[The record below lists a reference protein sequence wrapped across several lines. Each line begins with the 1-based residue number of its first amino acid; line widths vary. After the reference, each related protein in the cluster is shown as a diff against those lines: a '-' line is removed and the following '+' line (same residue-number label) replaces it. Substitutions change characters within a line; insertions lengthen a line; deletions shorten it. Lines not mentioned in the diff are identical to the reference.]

1 MKLKAIALLTIA
13 MFVATACGGGTSGT
27 TGGGAAAGSIKGN
40 ITLWHAYGTG
50 SSEETALN
58 GVIDTIKKANPDAK
72 ITVLQIPFDQV
83 FNKFQTEAAAGG
95 GPDLFTAPNDE
106 LGNEVRANLLLPLDD
121 KLKGKLDKVAP
132 LGIDGL
138 KVNGKLYGVPML
150 FKAVALYYNKDKVPT
165 PPKTTDELMTM
176 VKAGK
181 TIVQNQNGY
190 HLFGWPQA
198 FGGKLLDDSGK
209 CIADQGG
216 WADAMQYQL
225 DLKKAGGKFET
236 DGGRADTSFR
246 QGQVDMIINGPWVLG
261 DYKKDLGAKLGV
273 APMPTGPKGKAGPLT
288 GVDGWYINNSAKNVD
303 GAIALALAITD
314 AVGQKAYADVAG
326 DVPVRTDVT
335 ISDPLVKSFAD
346 ASATGFARPQSAE
359 FANYWGPFG
368 DAVTKII
375 EGKSTPAAGIADACK
390 AMNTANKK

>member
-13 MFVATACGGGTSGT
+13 LLVSTACGGGTSS
-27 TGGGAAAGSIKGN
+27 TGGGVAAGSIKGN

-50 SSEETALN
+50 GSEETALN
-58 GVIDTIKKANPDAK
+58 GIIDTIKKANPDAK
-72 ITVLQIPFDQV
+72 ITVLQVPFDQV

-106 LGNEVRANLLLPLDD
+106 LGNEVRANLLLALDD

-132 LGIDGL
+132 LGVDGL
-138 KVNGKLYGVPML
+138 KVAGKLYGIPML

-190 HLFGWPQA
+190 HLFGWPAA

-209 CIADQGG
+209 CVADQGG

-225 DLKKAGGKFET
+225 ALKAAGGKFET

-273 APMPTGPKGKAGPLT
+273 APMPAGPKGKAGPLT

-335 ISDPLVKSFAD
+335 VSDPLVKSFAD

-375 EGKSTPAAGIADACK
+375 EGKSTPAAGIAEACA
-390 AMNTANKK
+390 AMNKANKK

>member
-13 MFVATACGGGTSGT
+13 LLVSTACGGGTSGT
-27 TGGGAAAGSIKGN
+27 TGGVAAGSIKGN

-50 SSEETALN
+50 GSEETALN
-58 GVIDTIKKANPDAK
+58 GIIDTIKKANPDAK
-72 ITVLQIPFDQV
+72 ITVLQVPFDQV
-83 FNKFQTEAAAGG
+83 FNKFQTESAAGG

-106 LGNEVRANLLLPLDD
+106 LGNEVRANLLLALDD

-132 LGIDGL
+132 LGVDGL
-138 KVNGKLYGVPML
+138 KVAGKLYGIPML

-190 HLFGWPQA
+190 HLFGWPAA

-209 CIADQGG
+209 CVADQAG
-216 WADAMQYQL
+216 WTDAMQYQL

-273 APMPTGPKGKAGPLT
+273 APMPAGPKAKAGPLT
-288 GVDGWYINNSAKNVD
+288 GVDGWYINSSAKNAD

-335 ISDPLVKSFAD
+335 VSDPLVKSFAD

-375 EGKSTPAAGIADACK
+375 EGKSTPAAGIAEACK

>member
-1 MKLKAIALLTIA
+1 MKLKAIALLTTA
-13 MFVATACGGGTSGT
+13 LFVASACGGTSST
-27 TGGGAAAGSIKGN
+27 TGGGVAAGSIKGN

-50 SSEETALN
+50 GSEEKALN
-58 GVIDTIKKANPDAK
+58 QLIDTIKTANPDAK
-72 ITVLQIPFDQV
+72 ITVLQVPFDQV

-106 LGNEVRANLLLPLDD
+106 LGNEVRANLLLALDD

-132 LGIDGL
+132 LGVDGL
-138 KVNGKLYGVPML
+138 KVAGKLYGIPML

-165 PPKTTDELMTM
+165 PPKTTDELLTM

-181 TIVQNQNGY
+181 TLVQNQNGY

-209 CIADQGG
+209 CVADQGG

-225 DLKKAGGKFET
+225 TLKAAGAKFET

-261 DYKKDLGAKLGV
+261 DYKKDLGAKLGI
-273 APMPTGPKGKAGPLT
+273 APIPAGPKGKAGPLT
-288 GVDGWYINNSAKNVD
+288 GVDGWYINSSAKNVD

-314 AVGQKAYADVAG
+314 AAGQKVYADVAG

-346 ASATGFARPQSAE
+346 ASATGFARPQTAE

-375 EGKSTPAAGIADACK
+375 EGKSTPAAGIAEACK

>member
-13 MFVATACGGGTSGT
+13 LLVSTACGGGTGG
-27 TGGGAAAGSIKGN
+27 TGGGVAAGSIKGN

-50 SSEETALN
+50 GSEETALN
-58 GVIDTIKKANPDAK
+58 QIIATIKTANPDAK
-72 ITVLQIPFDQV
+72 ITVLQVPFDQV

-106 LGNEVRANLLLPLDD
+106 LGNEVRANLLLALDD

-132 LGIDGL
+132 LGVDGL
-138 KVNGKLYGVPML
+138 KVAGKLYGIPML

-190 HLFGWPQA
+190 HLFGWPAA

-209 CIADQGG
+209 CVADQGG

-225 DLKKAGGKFET
+225 ALKTAGGKFET

-273 APMPTGPKGKAGPLT
+273 APMPAGPKAKAGPLT

-335 ISDPLVKSFAD
+335 VSDPLVKAFAD

-375 EGKSTPAAGIADACK
+375 EGKSTPAAGIAEACK